1 MAGLE
6 VNLSGEQVNQFIA
19 DAILKSVIGEQ
30 INTCIRERLADYQF
44 KQSIARVIDSAIS
57 KLVWNLL
64 SEAHGEVMRA
74 AVLEKIS
81 GDVVAELAGKALDS
95 WLASKRD

>member
-1 MAGLE
+1 MAGIE
-6 VNLSGEQVNQFIA
+6 VNLNPEQVNQYIA
-19 DAILKSVIGEQ
+19 DAILKSAIGEQ
-30 INTCIRERLADYQF
+30 VNICIRERLADYQF
-44 KQSIARVIDSAIS
+44 KQSITKVVDSAIS

-64 SEAHGEVMRA
+64 SNEHAEVMRA

-81 GDVVAELAGKALDS
+81 GDVVSELTGKALDS